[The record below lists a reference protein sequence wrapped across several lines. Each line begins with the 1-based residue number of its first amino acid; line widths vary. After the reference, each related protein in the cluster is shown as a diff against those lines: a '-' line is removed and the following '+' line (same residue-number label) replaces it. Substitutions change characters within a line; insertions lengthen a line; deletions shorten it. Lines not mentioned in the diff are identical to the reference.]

1 MKVLSLSRTAF
12 SQLRQNPQFVRFLV
26 VGVLNTIFGFGCF
39 ALFVGLGLHYTAAL
53 ACSTICGVV
62 FNFKTL
68 GALVFRSNE
77 NWRIFRF
84 IAVYFLIYFFN
95 AAGIYLIGL
104 CGGSSLLGGAL
115 MLLPAAFLGY
125 LLQKRFVFKA

>member
-1 MKVLSLSRTAF
+1 M
-12 SQLRQNPQFVRFLV
+12 RFLG

-39 ALFVGLGLHYTAAL
+39 ALLVGLGLHYTAAL
-53 ACSTICGVV
+53 AYSTVCGVA

-84 IAVYFLIYFFN
+84 IAVYILIYFLN
-95 AAGIYLIGL
+95 ATGIYIIGL